1 MKLKSVC
8 KSLYKNYISYHKQWH
23 DPIGCVSKFGLIC
36 LIVFPTALVLSCAIC
51 AQFQQSMKMRP
62 EWHDPLECLDLFC
75 EKFRCMNWEKMMDF
89 SNNCCSDQGSGD
101 VTSLMSVLFGEL
113 HNWRDSIRY
122 RYQHSCGCT
131 EITSGLLFHL
141 VYSELLQF
149 KWYLA
154 GWSWLRWTWP
164 CWLQSWHHTPN
175 QSA

>member
-75 EKFRCMNWEKMMDF
+75 EEFRCMNWEKMMDF
-89 SNNCCSDQGSGD
+89 SNNSVVLIRALEMLHLWCLCCLENFITEGTQSGTDISTVVDVLKSHQGLYS
-101 VTSLMSVLFGEL
+101 TLCTLSSCSL
-113 HNWRDSIRY
+113 ND
-122 RYQHSCGCT
+122 T
-131 EITSGLLFHL
+131 
-141 VYSELLQF
+141 
-149 KWYLA
+149 
-154 GWSWLRWTWP
+154 
-164 CWLQSWHHTPN
+164 
-175 QSA
+175 